1 MQTIQQITDDL
12 KAQASTMG
20 IEGIAVDSLCSL
32 LAYSIYKNQM
42 LQARLNIESSFSTS
56 IDLNSRIH
64 HACELLYSVH
74 RGKCPYIQVT
84 NVIATE
90 TKSVKYL
97 DLAFTY
103 NGYYFYYKNDY
114 VFSKSQPI
122 SSLEYYC
129 SSKKKQTCEVTNL
142 KNEQFYID
150 FADENMSEDIK
161 IWSYDTEFGEGEEV
175 TYTND
180 ANLFYTRAEDGKSYK
195 YNYLATTLPGYGV
208 RLMRHSDSSNWGG
221 AVKMAIEY
229 LPYSETLPD
238 FSGFKSIP
246 SVRFTY
252 QPSSTGELG
261 QYELQSKIYTKAYSQ
276 RLESIEEI
284 YSRATTASHAKGT
297 VATIEDLIIQL
308 NSIDPQAYFK
318 VYSDLKYNEDESTLT
333 SDPLYTLAIVS
344 NTTVDPVRFTNQ
356 LKSWKKAVDV
366 SKEIQV
372 ALALPSNTVT
382 LYAKASSS
390 TNVLTNEILANL
402 ANSYKSMIGEELH
415 HSKIEADIVRLG
427 FDNVI
432 LYNQDKSSEYVGTLN
447 NTGDLQRISYPSVQ
461 LYVY

>member
-84 NVIATE
+84 DVIATE

-114 VFSKSQPI
+114 EFSKSQPI
-122 SSLEYYC
+122 SRLEYYC
-129 SSKKKQTCEVTNL
+129 SSKKKQICEVTNL
-142 KNEQFYID
+142 KNEQYYID

-161 IWSYDTEFGEGEEV
+161 ISFYNTEFGEGNEV

-180 ANLFYTRAEDGKSYK
+180 SNLFYTKGEDGKYK
-195 YNYLATTLPGYGV
+195 YNFLAVTLPGYGV
-208 RLMRHSDSSNWGG
+208 RIIRHSDSPNWDG
-221 AVKMAIEY
+221 AVRMTIEY

-246 SVRFTY
+246 SVKFTY
-252 QPSSTGELG
+252 QPSSKGEPG
-261 QYELQSKIYTKAYSQ
+261 QYELRSKIITKAYSP
-276 RLESIEEI
+276 RLESLEEI

-297 VATIEDLIIQL
+297 VATIEDLITQL
-308 NSIDPQAYFK
+308 NSIDSQAYFK
-318 VYSDLKYNEDESTLT
+318 VYSDLKYNKDEGTLT

-344 NTTVDPVRFTNQ
+344 NTTVDPIRFTNQ
-356 LKSWKKAVDV
+356 LNSWKRAVDV

-372 ALALPSNTVT
+372 AIALPSNSVV

-390 TNVLTNEILANL
+390 TKVLTNETLANL
-402 ANSYKSMIGEELH
+402 ASSYKSMIGEELH

-432 LYNQDKSSEYVGTLN
+432 LYNSDKSSEYTGTLN
-447 NTGDLQRISYPSVQ
+447 NSGDLQRISYPSVQ